1 MNTDIVFLQVN
12 SNMADIAIILKK
24 VENNNQK
31 VIPVLSSSKTLLLRG
46 TINVANL
53 KEYLF
58 SNFKEFKENQKEDK
72 RVPDEIN
79 YNNVINN
86 NTFW

>member
-1 MNTDIVFLQVN
+1 
-12 SNMADIAIILKK
+12 MADIAIILKK

-58 SNFKEFKENQKEDK
+58 SKFKEFKENQKEDK

>member
-1 MNTDIVFLQVN
+1 
-12 SNMADIAIILKK
+12 MADIAIVLKK
-24 VENNNQK
+24 VEENNQK
-31 VIPVLSSSKTLLLRG
+31 VIPILSSVSNLILKG

-58 SNFKEFKENQKEDK
+58 TNFKEFKDNLQEDK
-72 RVPDEIN
+72 RVPDEID

>member
-1 MNTDIVFLQVN
+1 
-12 SNMADIAIILKK
+12 MADIAIILKK